1 MARPRITREERLTFY
16 RMLIH
21 QVYPEPD
28 YRILVND
35 GPCSVGNGT
44 ACSVFLTEG
53 PIIRYLHE
61 HPDMMQQFMR
71 YTRSVRRTEG
81 QTNNFYL
88 RIYRMIQTYL
98 EG

>member
-16 RMLIH
+16 RMIIH
-21 QVYPEPD
+21 QVYPAPD
-28 YRILVND
+28 YRIIVND
-35 GPCSVGNGT
+35 
-44 ACSVFLTEG
+44 G

-81 QTNNFYL
+81 QTNNFYS
-88 RIYRMIQTYL
+88 RIYRMIQAYL